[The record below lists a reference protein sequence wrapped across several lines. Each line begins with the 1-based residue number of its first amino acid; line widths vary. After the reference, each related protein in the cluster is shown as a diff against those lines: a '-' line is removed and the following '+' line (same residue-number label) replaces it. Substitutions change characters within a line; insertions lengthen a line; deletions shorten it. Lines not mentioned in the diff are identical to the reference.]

1 MLFLFRFFLFFA
13 SELSVVVLGKLILS
27 EEIVPAFVFLAGM
40 AFLVF
45 LRALFFSGRPELV
58 FFSAR
63 FSAGS
68 LSVVLTFLCDF
79 TENSL
84 AEKFSSGAGKG
95 TSDPR
100 FAVAYMLAKSNQSY
114 YPSSNPYAPTEEERK
129 MINDIAKVG
138 KVNIYYQGF
147 RNTTFAAYE
156 QSYALQEEIIKG
168 QDIMK
173 TLQKYQSI
181 MKGLVDDQMKSWK

>member
-27 EEIVPAFVFLAGM
+27 EESVPALVFLAGM

-45 LRALFFSGRPELV
+45 LRAFFFSGRPELV

-68 LSVVLTFLCDF
+68 LCVVLTFLCDF

-84 AEKFSSGAGKG
+84 AEKFSSGDTIDHSPSISSFDIEKRVSREEVNSPDIY
-95 TSDPR
+95 TSTI
-100 FAVAYMLAKSNQSY
+100 N
-114 YPSSNPYAPTEEERK
+114 PS
-129 MINDIAKVG
+129 V
-138 KVNIYYQGF
+138 
-147 RNTTFAAYE
+147 
-156 QSYALQEEIIKG
+156 
-168 QDIMK
+168 
-173 TLQKYQSI
+173 
-181 MKGLVDDQMKSWK
+181 